1 MEPDAVAPATPSVT
15 PLRPLE
21 LLIVQ
26 PSPFCNLDGGTA
38 SGDSNHINFR
48 GRHSGTRCRTCGC
61 FFLPFSACGQE
72 CDHEQWDVFGHWLLR
87 CAAGEE
93 WGDSGAKARKKQSTI

>member
-26 PSPFCNLDGGTA
+26 PSPFCNLD
-38 SGDSNHINFR
+38 
-48 GRHSGTRCRTCGC
+48 CGYC
-61 FFLPFSACGQE
+61 YLHDRSDRSRMSMATLERLGE
-72 CDHEQWDVFGHWLLR
+72 L
-87 CAAGEE
+87 AG
-93 WGDSGAKARKKQSTI
+93 